1 MIALPKTPQAD
12 FPDFPHTRGRIRAN
26 ADLSKTSWFGVGGA
40 AEFLFRPED
49 EADLALMLSQ
59 KPAAM
64 PLTVLGAASNV
75 IIRDG
80 GIEGLVIRLGKGFA
94 ECTAQNDR
102 IIVGAAS
109 LSFNAASLAQQ
120 NGIGGLE
127 FLVGI
132 PGSMGG
138 VLRMNGGAY
147 GTQLSDVLI
156 EAHALDEKGGKHIL
170 SPEQLHYTYRH
181 CGLPEGWIFTGA
193 VLQGKKE
200 QAGVV
205 KDCID
210 KISAEREKTQP
221 IRSKTGG
228 STFKN
233 PEGYKAWQLVDAAGC
248 RGLMVGGAQM
258 SELHC
263 NFMVNTGN
271 ATAADLENLGEEVRR
286 RVFEKSGIQLEWEI
300 KRIGQ
305 WGGHE

>member
-1 MIALPKTPQAD
+1 MEPAFNVSERNLFDALPL
-12 FPDFPHTRGRIRAN
+12 TRGRVRAG
-26 ADLSKTSWFGVGGA
+26 ADLSKTNWFGVGGS
-40 AEFLFRPED
+40 AELLFRPED
-49 EADLALMLSQ
+49 TDDLMIMLKGIPRSI
-59 KPAAM
+59 PV
-64 PLTVLGAASNV
+64 TVLGAASNV

-156 EAHALDEKGGKHIL
+156 EAEVLDEKGNKHIL
-170 SPEQLHYTYRH
+170 KPEQLHYTYRH
-181 CGLPEGWIFTGA
+181 CALPEGWIFTNA

-200 QAGVV
+200 DAGVV
-205 KDCID
+205 KARIE
-210 KISAEREKTQP
+210 KISAEREQTQP

-233 PEGYKAWQLVDAAGC
+233 PEEHKAWQLIDAAGC
-248 RGLMVGGAQM
+248 RGLTIGGAQM

-263 NFMVNTGN
+263 NFMINTGN
-271 ATAADLENLGEEVRR
+271 ATAADLENLGEEVRK
-286 RVFEKSGIQLEWEI
+286 RVFEKSGVMLEWEI
-300 KRIGQ
+300 KRMGVPR
-305 WGGHE
+305 HE